1 MAASRGNPPLPG
13 AIVPFRQTTPGCPT
27 LHCPF
32 CVFEIPHDST
42 AEDVCAKMTM
52 ITNDTMAQ
60 VKDSLERYVL
70 SVNAANNVLTHLGSD
85 RPLPAAA
92 SLETFI
98 DWRANAAYRNLL
110 ARVRIPW
117 DSPSESDSERDA
129 GVWAGAAAAASSG
142 SRGTTRGTRRSR
154 DEAEYPQWQFKGGK
168 KKPRWQAYDKNT
180 NQLLESVFSR
190 GLGDLDFTIDEWAY
204 TVTFATRTQV
214 SHEHGTVREVRRV
227 ENAGY
232 LAP

>member
-13 AIVPFRQTTPGCPT
+13 ASVPFRQTTPGCPT

-32 CVFEIPHDST
+32 CIFEIPHDST

-52 ITNDTMAQ
+52 ITNDTRAQ
-60 VKDSLERYVL
+60 AKDLLERYVL

-92 SLETFI
+92 SLGTFI
-98 DWRANAAYRNLL
+98 DSRASAAYNNLL
-110 ARVRIPW
+110 ARVVFPW
-117 DSPSESDSERDA
+117 DSPSESVSERDD

-142 SRGTTRGTRRSR
+142 SRGTTRGTRRSG

-168 KKPRWQAYDKNT
+168 KKKQWQAYDKKT
-180 NQLLESVFSR
+180 NQLLESAYQR
-190 GLGDLDFTIDEWAY
+190 GIGHLDFVIDEWKY
-204 TVTFATRTQV
+204 TVSFCEWSQM
-214 SHEHGTVREVRRV
+214 SHEYGSVREVRRV
-227 ENAGY
+227 EDAGC

>member
-13 AIVPFRQTTPGCPT
+13 ASVPFRQTTPGCPT

-32 CVFEIPHDST
+32 CIFEIPHDST

-52 ITNDTMAQ
+52 ITNDTRAQ
-60 VKDSLERYVL
+60 AKDLLERYVL

-92 SLETFI
+92 SLWTFI
-98 DWRANAAYRNLL
+98 DSRDSAAYNNLL
-110 ARVRIPW
+110 ARVRHRW
-117 DSPSESDSERDA
+117 ESPSESDSERDD

-168 KKPRWQAYDKNT
+168 KRARWQAYDKNT
-180 NQLLESVFSR
+180 NQLLELAFQH
-190 GLGDLDFTIDEWAY
+190 GLVQLDFVNDGWDY
-204 TVTFATRTQV
+204 TVTFRNWRQI
-214 SHEHGTVREVRRV
+214 SHRRGSVREVRRV
-227 ENAGY
+227 EDAGY
-232 LAP
+232 LVP